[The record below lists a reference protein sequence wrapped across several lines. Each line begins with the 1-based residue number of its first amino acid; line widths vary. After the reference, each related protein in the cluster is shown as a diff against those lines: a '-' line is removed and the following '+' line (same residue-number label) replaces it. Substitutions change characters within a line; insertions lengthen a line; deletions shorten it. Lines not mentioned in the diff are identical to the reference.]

1 MDIMY
6 ERCCGLDIHKKNIV
20 ACLRCGNKRTHKS
33 FGATSDELRKL
44 TAWLVENNCQIV
56 AMESTGSYWKPV
68 YNILELS
75 GTDMKL
81 MVVNA
86 RHMKNLPGRKTDAK
100 DAEWIS
106 ELLQHGLLRASFIPD
121 RKQRELRELSRYR
134 RSLIQERASEIN
146 RLQKMLE
153 SGNIKLTSVVSEVTG
168 YSSRRLL
175 DYLLHNEEPM
185 SEEVISELV
194 HTSLISKAKELETA
208 LDGLLSPIQK
218 ELLLVVLENIDAL
231 GKRIARMDDVI
242 RKQMPE
248 YEEAIELLDEIPGI
262 ARRSAETILI
272 ETGLDMER
280 FPTAKHFSRW
290 TGLAPGN
297 NESAGKRSSG
307 RTTKGNATL
316 KSTMVQSAKTA
327 SRKKGSFFNAR
338 FQKLSV
344 RRGAKRATVAVA
356 HSMLITIYN
365 MLRYGQRFKDLGADY
380 YNQFNKEKKKNYY
393 LKKLEKLGWVMKEAT
408 LSPQLST

>member
-6 ERCCGLDIHKKNIV
+6 ERCCGLDIHKKIIV
-20 ACLRCGNKRTHKS
+20 ACLRCGNKRTNKS
-33 FGATSDELRKL
+33 FGSTSAELRKL
-44 TAWLVENNCQIV
+44 KAWLAENNCQMV

-75 GTDMKL
+75 DTDMKL

-86 RHMKNLPGRKTDAK
+86 RHMKNVPGRKTDVN
-100 DAEWIS
+100 DAEWIA

-121 RKQRELRELSRYR
+121 RKQRELRELSRHR
-134 RSLIQERASEIN
+134 RSIIQDRARVIN

-153 SGNIKLTSVVSEVTG
+153 GGNIKLTSVVSEVTG
-168 YSSRRLL
+168 YSSRKLL
-175 DYLLHNEEPM
+175 DHLLHNDEPM

-194 HTSLISKAKELETA
+194 HVSLVNKAKELEAA

-218 ELLLVVLENIDAL
+218 ELLLEVLDHIDELA
-231 GKRIARMDDVI
+231 KRVARMDDMI
-242 RKQMPE
+242 RRQMQE
-248 YEEAIELLDEIPGI
+248 YEEAIEMLDEIPGI

-297 NESAGKRSSG
+297 NESAGKRGSG
-307 RTTKGNATL
+307 RTTKGNVTL

-327 SRKKGSFFNAR
+327 SRKKGSFFSAR

-356 HSMLITIYN
+356 HSMLVAIYN
-365 MLRYGQRFKDLGADY
+365 MLKYGQRFKDLGADY

-393 LKKLEKLGWVMKEAT
+393 LKKLEKLGWVLKEAT
-408 LSPQLST
+408 LSPQPAT